1 MLAAAKYIGADRI
14 EIIGNKYVS
23 DKVLSELDTVIP
35 NWREGL
41 INSPLEV
48 NNFPFKDYF
57 VDLLSNNLILHFIMI
72 YLIFMLIIITISRI
86 IIESNVNL
94 DKIKNLPL
102 PIIISSYIHS
112 FVVKLV
118 NVWRY
123 SVNYWLLYTLVCLLL
138 FNCACVYSFYM
149 ALSVIN

>member
-1 MLAAAKYIGADRI
+1 M
-14 EIIGNKYVS
+14 
-23 DKVLSELDTVIP
+23 
-35 NWREGL
+35 L
-41 INSPLEV
+41 INNKQTEQVAQEINGLKEEV
-48 NNFPFKDYF
+48 RKS
-57 VDLLSNNLILHFIMI
+57 VE
-72 YLIFMLIIITISRI
+72 IS
-86 IIESNVNL
+86 SQSL

-102 PIIISSYIHS
+102 PITISSYIHS